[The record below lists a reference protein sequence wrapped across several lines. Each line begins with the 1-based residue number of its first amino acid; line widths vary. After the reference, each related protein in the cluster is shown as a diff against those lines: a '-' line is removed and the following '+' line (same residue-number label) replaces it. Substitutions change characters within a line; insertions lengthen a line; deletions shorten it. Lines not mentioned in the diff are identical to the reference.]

1 MLSILHFIGHFLDLV
16 AMPFQ
21 NFDPFWGFMAICF
34 VMGTIVVIIFKYV
47 SNQKKI
53 KAVKK
58 QIKLHF
64 MEIRIYKDDFRE
76 ILKAQK
82 EILKNNFKYIAYN
95 FQGAIPVVLLFLVT
109 LSQINLRYG
118 YAPIMPGEAFDV
130 KITYAEDAKRRP
142 EPLLVLPEGVEALT
156 PALRLGGENEVSWQ
170 LQASE
175 AGRYQIGFK
184 LCDQEYTKEV
194 AIGKISAPFSSEL
207 LRKGFWAAVV
217 NAAEPSLPEKALIES
232 IEIGYKPKHFKCIF
246 FGWNMHWMLALP
258 ILAISFGLVVRKI
271 LKVD

>member
-1 MLSILHFIGHFLDLV
+1 MLTILRLIGHFLDLV
-16 AMPFQ
+16 AMPFG
-21 NFDPFWGFMAICF
+21 NFDPFWGFTAVCF

-76 ILKAQK
+76 ILRAQK

-95 FQGAIPVVLLFLVT
+95 FQGAVPVVLLFLVT

-118 YAPIMPGEAFDV
+118 YTPIMPGETFDV
-130 KITYAEDAKRRP
+130 KVTYAKDADRRP
-142 EPLLVLPEGVEALT
+142 DPQIVLPEGVQAIT
-156 PALRLGGENEVSWQ
+156 PALRLEGENEVSWQ

-184 LCDQEYTKEV
+184 LCNQEYTKDV
-194 AIGKISAPFSSEL
+194 VIGTISTPFCSEL
-207 LRKGFWAAVV
+207 LREGLWATVV
-217 NAAEPSLPEKALIES
+217 NAAEPPLPEKALLES

-246 FGWNMHWMLALP
+246 FGWNMHWMLVLP
-258 ILAISFGLVVRKI
+258 IIAIAFGLVVRKI